1 MRKII
6 LVRIQLPVYQ
16 ILIRRLRCASLA
28 LVFVCSVFTSI
39 KIYAADV
46 PLGKGLQNF
55 STNTISSPTFSDVSA
70 SDWFHPYVQS
80 VASYG
85 LMIGDNNAAFNPFA
99 QITIAEAITIAARLH
114 SIYHTGEEAFR
125 QGEIWYKT
133 YWEYAKNAE
142 ITNLD
147 ISVCEQQATRAE
159 FAQIISRAFPP
170 NALPAINTLSD
181 SAIPDVSLTSPFGEA
196 VYFLYR
202 AGILVGSDTKGTF
215 NPDSN
220 ISRSEVATIIS
231 RMVVPEERMLLTLDI
246 PTKENVTGAPSHP
259 TENIPA
265 DPTITG
271 PAILIDSAIVK
282 PGQRVPITISLKN
295 NPGISA
301 LGLTL
306 SFDDDICLDSIVF
319 NDQLAGDT
327 IAPQILKNP
336 SKLLWINPFE
346 DVSDDFLLA
355 TVYFTVSPTAEEGQH
370 PIFITYNAN
379 DVYNLSEE
387 NVPFEIIHGS
397 IEIRK

>member
-170 NALPAINTLSD
+170 NARPAINTLSD
-181 SAIPDVSLTSPFGEA
+181 SDYMAETVIITEGVKEIEADAFCNEKNIKSISSNSTDVNYT
-196 VYFLYR
+196 VDD
-202 AGILVGSDTKGTF
+202 GILNFNAKAKQVYTIKG
-215 NPDSN
+215 
-220 ISRSEVATIIS
+220 
-231 RMVVPEERMLLTLDI
+231 
-246 PTKENVTGAPSHP
+246 
-259 TENIPA
+259 
-265 DPTITG
+265 
-271 PAILIDSAIVK
+271 
-282 PGQRVPITISLKN
+282 
-295 NPGISA
+295 
-301 LGLTL
+301 
-306 SFDDDICLDSIVF
+306 
-319 NDQLAGDT
+319 
-327 IAPQILKNP
+327 
-336 SKLLWINPFE
+336 
-346 DVSDDFLLA
+346 
-355 TVYFTVSPTAEEGQH
+355 
-370 PIFITYNAN
+370 
-379 DVYNLSEE
+379 
-387 NVPFEIIHGS
+387 
-397 IEIRK
+397 